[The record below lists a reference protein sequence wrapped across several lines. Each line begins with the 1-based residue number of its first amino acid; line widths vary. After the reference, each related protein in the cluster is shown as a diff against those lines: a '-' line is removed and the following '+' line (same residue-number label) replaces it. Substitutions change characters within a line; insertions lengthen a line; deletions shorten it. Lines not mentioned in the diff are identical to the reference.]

1 MGIFLCGEN
10 KTETGCSPNLI
21 LFPLFRIMQVKSN
34 RHISSL
40 SSKYYTKVDNITN
53 MISLSEWISLFFR
66 KHNAFHTQKNKNWG
80 IRWGVCKQAIIEF
93 GGKYLLEEICR
104 TN

>member
-1 MGIFLCGEN
+1 
-10 KTETGCSPNLI
+10 
-21 LFPLFRIMQVKSN
+21 
-34 RHISSL
+34 
-40 SSKYYTKVDNITN
+40 